1 MNKDVSLIF
10 VNYKTKY
17 LTINAIHSVIEKTQG
32 INFEIFVVDNNSQDG
47 SIEAIEKTFPN
58 INIIKN
64 SINAGFGAANNL
76 AIKQAKGKYIF
87 CLNTDTLLINNA
99 IKIMYDY
106 MEKEENNNVAVCG
119 AALYNF
125 EGKACICG
133 GNLPSIYDI
142 LWKFGLRTLLKKQYK
157 KYCIGLTADNYNNY
171 ENIGY
176 VTGADI
182 FFRKSVLDEIG
193 LFDENIF
200 MYFEETDLCKRIRD
214 KDYDIKLVKD
224 AKIIHL
230 EGKSNNNTLNKKL
243 ISKTSEFYYFKK
255 HYTNQVWLIKSL
267 YAILYFIDWI
277 ILNNKDSKKMLIKV
291 IKI

>member
-47 SIEAIEKTFPN
+47 SIEAIEKEFPN
-58 INIIKN
+58 IDIIK
-64 SINAGFGAANNL
+64 SPVNAGFGAANNL

-182 FFRKSVLDEIG
+182 FFRKSVLDEVG
-193 LFDENIF
+193 LFDEKFF

-214 KDYDIKLVKD
+214 KGYDIKLVKD

-230 EGKSNNNTLNKKL
+230 EGQSNKNTLQKKE
-243 ISKTSEFYYFKK
+243 ISKRSEFYYFRK
-255 HYTNQVWLIKSL
+255 HHPNQIWLVKIL
-267 YAILYFIDWI
+267 YVILYFIDWI
-277 ILNNKDSKKMLIKV
+277 ILKNNDSRHLLKEV
-291 IKI
+291 IIL